1 MRIRNRT
8 ASLLLVLSLLA
19 AAAVVPATALGQSA
33 GDEQYVDPFQDD
45 NSGGGN
51 QGDSGNSAP
60 QDEAPAT
67 EAPATTA
74 PADTAGTTAA
84 QEGGNGDTRLPR
96 TGSPTA
102 AVGLIGVMLVAGGIA
117 LRRAWPLP
125 D

>member
-33 GDEQYVDPFQDD
+33 GDEQYVDPFQED

-51 QGDSGNSAP
+51 QGDSRNSAP

-84 QEGGNGDTRLPR
+84 QEGGNGDASLPR
-96 TGSPTA
+96 TGSPAA

-125 D
+125 E